1 MRQFLDY
8 KKQYKIS
15 LALLVFILFFSFLY
29 TSYIS
34 AQTKTKES
42 LESEINSRN
51 LDIANIETQIK
62 SFQSEINNLGK
73 QKNSLSKAIKELE
86 LSSKKLALNIN
97 LTQKQ
102 IQNAE
107 SKIEE
112 LSSEIGVKNQ
122 EIDLNTSALKKSF
135 RSMNELD
142 NTDFFVLLLNKNG
155 LTEVWNDLDNIITI
169 RENIREEVG
178 NLKTIK
184 GDLEDTQNTT
194 VKVKENL
201 EKLKRD
207 LADEKKLIEQNKKD
221 TEKLLKDTKNNES
234 NYQKLLKE
242 KQNLKIALEKE
253 LREYESQLKYIL
265 DPNSLPGANVLAW
278 PLENVYITQLFGV
291 TSASKRLYASGS
303 HSGVD
308 FRASVGT
315 PVFSVAEGVVKAV
328 GDTDE
333 TCRGASFGKWVF
345 IEHNNGLASTYGH
358 LSLIKATPGQKVS
371 RGDLIAYS
379 GNTGHTTGP
388 HLHLTIY
395 ASQAAKVET
404 KPSRACA
411 GKTLTQPFAPVNA
424 YLDPMY
430 YLPKYKN

>member
-15 LALLVFILFFSFLY
+15 LILFLFIFFFGFLY

-34 AQTKTKES
+34 AQTKTKET

-51 LDIANIETQIK
+51 LDISNIEAQIK
-62 SFQSEINNLGK
+62 SFQNEINNLGK

-86 LSSKKLALNIN
+86 LSNKKLALNIN
-97 LTQKQ
+97 LTEKQ

-107 SKIEE
+107 LKIEE

-122 EIDLNTSALKKSF
+122 EINTNTNALKRSF
-135 RSMNELD
+135 RAMSELD
-142 NTDFFVLLLNKNG
+142 NTNFLVLLLNKEG
-155 LTEVWNDLDNIITI
+155 LTEVWNDLDNMIAI
-169 RENIREEVG
+169 RESIREEVN
-178 NLKTIK
+178 NLKTVK
-184 GDLEDTQNTT
+184 GDLENTQNDT
-194 VKVKENL
+194 VKAKENL

-221 TEKLLKDTKNNES
+221 TEKLLKDTRNSES

-315 PVFSVAEGVVKAV
+315 PVFAMAEGFVKDI
-328 GDTDE
+328 GDTDT
-333 TCRGASFGKWVF
+333 TCKGASFGKWIL
-345 IEHNNGLASTYGH
+345 IEHNNGLASAYGH
-358 LSLIKATPGQKVS
+358 LSLIKVSPGQKVS
-371 RGDLIAYS
+371 RGDLVGYS

-388 HLHLTIY
+388 HLHITIY
-395 ASQAAKVET
+395 AGKAVKVET
-404 KPSRACA
+404 RPSRACA

-430 YLPKYKN
+430 YLPKYQN